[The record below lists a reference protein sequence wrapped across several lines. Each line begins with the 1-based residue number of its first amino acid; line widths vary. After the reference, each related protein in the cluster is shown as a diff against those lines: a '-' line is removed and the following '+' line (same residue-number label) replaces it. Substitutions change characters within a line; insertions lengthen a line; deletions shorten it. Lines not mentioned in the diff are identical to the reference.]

1 MVKCIKVFKGWYDTT
16 EFHVMEV
23 CLSCKYVYDTLTTKW
38 SHKINICFTVF
49 SKYGEKH
56 PQGIESEQKRAEE
69 TPGKTEEEER
79 NLPFWL
85 YTSELSEKQFL
96 QLKRK
101 SHTSH
106 MMKPQNL
113 YMLTWYSRAQDTHL
127 LVCWTT
133 PVLTMKAFGLE
144 AMFATY
150 LLCNLGWDLA
160 CLPRVRATKPD
171 YRFCEN

>member
-1 MVKCIKVFKGWYDTT
+1 MTP
-16 EFHVMEV
+16 
-23 CLSCKYVYDTLTTKW
+23 LSSMSWKYVCHANMCMIHWLQNGAIKSTYALLY
-38 SHKINICFTVF
+38 SPNM
-49 SKYGEKH
+49 EKSTPKGKNLNRRELRKH
-56 PQGIESEQKRAEE
+56 QGKQK
-69 TPGKTEEEER
+69 EEEGR

-113 YMLTWYSRAQDTHL
+113 YMLTWNSWAQDTHL

-150 LLCNLGWDLA
+150 LLCNLGWDLP
-160 CLPRVRATKPD
+160 CLPRVKATKPD
-171 YRFCEN
+171 YRFCED